1 MPKAAVDGACG
12 CGTTTGIVENPF
24 IRAQVDFQGWGYTV
38 AMRAV
43 IQRVSEASVT
53 IAGDLV
59 GRIGPGLVV
68 LVGVEAGDTADDAD
82 WLAGKVVQLRIFA
95 DEAGKMN
102 RSVVDTRG
110 GLLVVS
116 QFTLIAS
123 TAKGNRPSFIQAA
136 RPEEAIPLYERFLN
150 QVESLAGCRPER
162 GVFAA
167 DMQVALVND
176 GPVTIPIDSRRRE

>member
-1 MPKAAVDGACG
+1 
-12 CGTTTGIVENPF
+12 
-24 IRAQVDFQGWGYTV
+24 
-38 AMRAV
+38 MRAV

-53 IAGDLV
+53 IAGDVV
-59 GRIGPGLVV
+59 GRIGPGLLV

-82 WLAGKVVQLRIFA
+82 WLAGKTALMRIFP

-102 RSVVDTRG
+102 RSVAEADG
-110 GLLVVS
+110 GLLVIS

-136 RPEEAIPLYERFLN
+136 RPEEAVPLYERFLTA
-150 QVESLAGCRPER
+150 VEAAAGRRPER

-167 DMQVALVND
+167 DMKVALVND
-176 GPVTIPIDSRRRE
+176 GPVTIVVDSRRRE